1 MNNSNPVD
9 CKFYVCSRKKQE
21 CIAFNNKFE
30 YTDWF
35 NEETTDKQ
43 DYVYSAPICDKP
55 TFLHHLTLCLRNN
68 AYVETVP
75 YNDKFNLNLNKK

>member
-1 MNNSNPVD
+1 MTFKKSNSNVD
-9 CKFYVCSRKKQE
+9 CKFYVCSRQKQE

-30 YTDWF
+30 YMDWF

-55 TFLHHLTLCLRNN
+55 TLLHHLILCLRNN
-68 AYVETVP
+68 AHVEIVP
-75 YNDKFNLNLNKK
+75 YNLNLNKK